1 MIGTR
6 AALRYAKAAVQKA
19 IEDGTLEALAK
30 DMEVVYNSVQNNRD
44 LEAVLQSPVISIDLK
59 HNALQ
64 AVFAQCSNTG
74 KNLLRL
80 VAQNNRAHNLD
91 GIALK
96 VKELYHEHLGLV
108 EAIATTAVPITPA
121 LEKEILEKVATLTDK
136 KVTLKNK
143 VNPEIIGGFILRI
156 DDVQLNA
163 SVAHQLNTL
172 KQNLRSNEI
181 SWQK

>member
-19 IEDGTLEALAK
+19 IEDGNIDALAK
-30 DMEVVYNSVQNNRD
+30 DMDVVYNTVQNNRD
-44 LEAVLQSPVISIDLK
+44 LESVLQSPVISADLK

-64 AVFAQCSNTG
+64 AVFAQCSDAG
-74 KNLLRL
+74 KNFLHLI
-80 VAQNNRAHNLD
+80 AENNRAHNLD

-96 VKELYHEHLGLV
+96 VKELYQEHLGLV
-108 EAIATTAVPITPA
+108 EAVATTAVPITPE
-121 LEKEILEKVATLTDK
+121 LEKEILAKVSTLTDK
-136 KVTLKNK
+136 KVTLVNK
-143 VNPEIIGGFILRI
+143 VDPEIIGGFILRL
-156 DDVQLNA
+156 DDIQLNA

-172 KQNLRSNEI
+172 KHNLRSNAI

>member
-19 IEDGTLEALAK
+19 IEDGKLDTLAK
-30 DMEVVYNSVQNNRD
+30 DMDVVYNTVQNNRD
-44 LEAVLQSPVISIDLK
+44 LEAVLQSPVVNTDLK
-59 HNALQ
+59 HNVLQ
-64 AVFAQCSNTG
+64 AVFAQCSESG
-74 KNLLRL
+74 KKFLRL
-80 VAQNNRAHNLD
+80 IAQNNRAHHLD

-96 VKELYHEHLGLV
+96 VKELYQEHLGNV
-108 EAIATTAVPITPA
+108 EAIAKTAVPITPE
-121 LEKEILEKVATLTDK
+121 LEKDILAKVATLTDK
-136 KVTLKNK
+136 KVTLVNK
-143 VNPEIIGGFILRI
+143 VDPEIIGGFILRL

-172 KQNLRSNEI
+172 KQNLRSNAI

>member
-64 AVFAQCSNTG
+64 AVFAQCSKSG

-96 VKELYHEHLGLV
+96 VKELYQEHLGLV

>member
-19 IEDGTLEALAK
+19 IEDGNLDALAQ
-30 DMEVVYNSVQNNRD
+30 DMNVVYNTVQNNRD
-44 LEAVLQSPVISIDLK
+44 LEAVLQSPVISADLK
-59 HNALQ
+59 HNTLQ
-64 AVFAQCSNTG
+64 GVFAQCSEAG
-74 KNLLRL
+74 KNFLRL
-80 VAQNNRAHNLD
+80 VAQNNRAHHLD

-96 VKELYHEHLGLV
+96 VKELYQDHLGKV
-108 EAIATTAVPITPA
+108 EAIATTAVPITPE
-121 LEKEILEKVATLTDK
+121 LEKDILAKVATLTDK
-136 KVTLKNK
+136 KVTLVNK
-143 VNPEIIGGFILRI
+143 VDPEIIGGFILRL

-172 KQNLRSNEI
+172 KQNLRSNAI

>member
-19 IEDGTLEALAK
+19 IEDGNLDALAK
-30 DMEVVYNSVQNNRD
+30 DMDVVYATVQSNRD
-44 LEAVLQSPVISIDLK
+44 LEAVLQSPVISAELK

-64 AVFAQCSNTG
+64 AVFAQCSDAG

-80 VAQNNRAHNLD
+80 VADNNRAHNLD

-96 VKELYHEHLGLV
+96 VKELHHEHLGLV
-108 EAIATTAVPITPA
+108 EAVATTAVPITPQ
-121 LEKEILEKVATLTDK
+121 LEKEILAKVATLTDK
-136 KVTLKNK
+136 KVTL
-143 VNPEIIGGFILRI
+143 VNTVDPAIIGGFILRL

-172 KQNLRSNEI
+172 KQTSRSNAI

>member
-1 MIGTR
+1 MIGSR

-19 IEDGTLEALAK
+19 VEDGQLDALAK
-30 DMEVVYNSVQNNRD
+30 DMETVYDTVQNNRD
-44 LEAVLQSPVISIDLK
+44 LEAVLQSPVISTDKK

-64 AVFAQCSNTG
+64 AVFAQCSDAG

-80 VAQNNRAHNLD
+80 VAENNRAHNLD

-96 VKELYHEHLGLV
+96 VKELYHEHLGLA
-108 EAIATTAVPITPA
+108 EAIATTAVPITPE
-121 LEKEILEKVATLTDK
+121 LEKEILAKVATLTDK
-136 KVTLKNK
+136 KVTLLNK
-143 VNPEIIGGFILRI
+143 VDPEIIGGFIIRL
-156 DDVQLNA
+156 DDIQLNA

-172 KQNLRSNEI
+172 KQNLRSNAI

>member
-19 IEDGTLEALAK
+19 LEDGQLDVLAQ
-30 DMEVVYNSVQNNRD
+30 DMETVYDTVQNNRD
-44 LEAVLQSPVISIDLK
+44 LEAVLQSPVISGELK
-59 HNALQ
+59 YNALQ
-64 AVFAQCSNTG
+64 AVFAQCSPSG

-80 VAQNNRAHNLD
+80 VAENNRTKHLD
-91 GIALK
+91 GISFK
-96 VKELYHEHLGLV
+96 VKELYQDHLGLV
-108 EAIATTAVPITPA
+108 EAVATTAVPITPE
-121 LEKEILEKVATLTDK
+121 LEKEILTKIASLTSK
-136 KVTLKNK
+136 KVTLVNK
-143 VNPEIIGGFILRI
+143 VDPAIIGGFILRL

-172 KQNLRSNEI
+172 KQTLRSNAK

>member
-64 AVFAQCSNTG
+64 AVFAQCSKSG

-96 VKELYHEHLGLV
+96 VKELYQEHLGLV

-163 SVAHQLNTL
+163 SVAHQLITL

>member
-19 IEDGTLEALAK
+19 IEDGNIDALAK
-30 DMEVVYNSVQNNRD
+30 DMDVVYNTVQNNRD
-44 LEAVLQSPVISIDLK
+44 FESVLQSPVISADLK

-64 AVFAQCSNTG
+64 AVFAQCSDAG
-74 KNLLRL
+74 KNFLHLI
-80 VAQNNRAHNLD
+80 AENNRAHNLD

-96 VKELYHEHLGLV
+96 VKELYQEHLGLV
-108 EAIATTAVPITPA
+108 EAVATTAVPITPE
-121 LEKEILEKVATLTDK
+121 LEKEILAKVATLTDK
-136 KVTLKNK
+136 KITLVNK
-143 VNPEIIGGFILRI
+143 VDPEIIGGFILRL
-156 DDVQLNA
+156 DDIQLNA

-172 KQNLRSNEI
+172 KHNLRSNAI

>member
-64 AVFAQCSNTG
+64 AVFTQCSNTG

-163 SVAHQLNTL
+163 SVAHQLITL

>member
-59 HNALQ
+59 HNVLQ
-64 AVFAQCSNTG
+64 AVFAQCSKAG

-80 VAQNNRAHNLD
+80 VAENNRAHNLD

-96 VKELYHEHLGLV
+96 VKELYQEHLGLV
-108 EAIATTAVPITPA
+108 EAIATTAVPITPV

-163 SVAHQLNTL
+163 SVAHQLITL

>member
-19 IEDGTLEALAK
+19 IEDGKLDTLAK
-30 DMEVVYNSVQNNRD
+30 DMDVVYNTVQNNRD
-44 LEAVLQSPVISIDLK
+44 LEAVLQSPVVNTDLK
-59 HNALQ
+59 HNVLQ
-64 AVFAQCSNTG
+64 AVFAQCSESG
-74 KNLLRL
+74 KKFLRL
-80 VAQNNRAHNLD
+80 IAQNNRAHHLD

-96 VKELYHEHLGLV
+96 VKELYQEHLGNV
-108 EAIATTAVPITPA
+108 EAIATTAVPITPE
-121 LEKEILEKVATLTDK
+121 LEKDILAKVATLTDK
-136 KVTLKNK
+136 KVTLVNK
-143 VNPEIIGGFILRI
+143 VDPEIIGGFILRL

-172 KQNLRSNEI
+172 KQNLRSNAI

>member
-19 IEDGTLEALAK
+19 IEDGKLDTLAK
-30 DMEVVYNSVQNNRD
+30 DMDVVYNTVQNNRD
-44 LEAVLQSPVISIDLK
+44 LEAVLQSPVVNTDLK
-59 HNALQ
+59 HNVLQ
-64 AVFAQCSNTG
+64 AVFAQCSESG
-74 KNLLRL
+74 KKFLRL
-80 VAQNNRAHNLD
+80 IAQNNRAHHLY

-96 VKELYHEHLGLV
+96 VKELYQEHLGNV
-108 EAIATTAVPITPA
+108 EAIATTAVPITPE
-121 LEKEILEKVATLTDK
+121 LEKDILAKVATLTDK
-136 KVTLKNK
+136 KVTLVNK
-143 VNPEIIGGFILRI
+143 VDPEIIGGFILRL

-172 KQNLRSNEI
+172 KQNLRSNAI